1 MTPGVFR
8 YFMGSTRVVDRDDHD
23 DDLQVAIVGTQ
34 CTNGSVK
41 RLIGVH
47 TVGDQL
53 QLTIAQARQLA
64 RAVPAADE
72 APTRWP
78 ATTPANPWAAQERIG
93 PSSSRVAGRLL
104 SKDRRVE
111 AIDRARPVRAAEF

>member
-34 CTNGSVK
+34 CTNGSVE

-47 TVGDQL
+47 TVGDRL

-78 ATTPANPWAAQERIG
+78 AMTPANPW
-93 PSSSRVAGRLL
+93 GRP
-104 SKDRRVE
+104 
-111 AIDRARPVRAAEF
+111 RAHRPVILRGGGPTAI